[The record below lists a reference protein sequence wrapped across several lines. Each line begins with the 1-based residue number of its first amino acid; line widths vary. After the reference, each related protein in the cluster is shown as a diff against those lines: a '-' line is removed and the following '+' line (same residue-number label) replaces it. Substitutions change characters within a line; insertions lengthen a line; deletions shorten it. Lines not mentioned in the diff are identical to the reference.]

1 MGSVSKVFYKKL
13 AAMISTKRGHTYQ
26 KETYINSLAG
36 FVKDSLLAF
45 LDQGSVQSERPD
57 QSIIIYAEESLATG

>member
-1 MGSVSKVFYKKL
+1 
-13 AAMISTKRGHTYQ
+13 MISTKRGHTYQ